1 VKPSILI
8 FVVEDDLI
16 VQELMQVILE
26 DGGYQVTVASD
37 GTKAMAILE
46 EHLPKFSALVTDI
59 DLMHDA
65 ITGWDIAKRARE
77 MNPDLPVIYTTG
89 ASGNEWASRG
99 EPNSV
104 LLTKPFAPAQLATAI
119 SQLLNAIGPT
129 PYQ

>member
-26 DGGYQVTVASD
+26 DGGHQVTVASD
-37 GTKAMAILE
+37 GPKAMAILE

-59 DLMHDA
+59 DLMNDA

-104 LLTKPFAPAQLATAI
+104 LLTKPFAPAQLAAAI

-129 PYQ
+129 PHH